1 MLEVTIEIHN
11 KRQKVIHIVDREEIR
26 GNSSVV
32 RLQKLMEEV
41 LVVGTVQDRKR
52 RAPHC
57 DTYNLAK

>member
-11 KRQKVIHIVDREEIR
+11 KRQKGIHIADREEIR

-41 LVVGTVQDRKR
+41 LVVGTVQD
-52 RAPHC
+52 ASAGLWGLPIM
-57 DTYNLAK
+57 YL